1 MAVVLDAN
9 FLIALITPHPL
20 RENAYRLFTNWIA
33 QGIDL
38 HAPELVRYE
47 IPNTLTRLIATNL
60 FPPEGLVQVH
70 QELSSL
76 PITYHTLT
84 VQPRVVEIALSLEG
98 NSAYDAAYLALA
110 ETLGAQLWT
119 LDESLYRKAAEL
131 GFAVCVVDESS

>member
-20 RENAYRLFTNWIA
+20 RENAYRLFTNWVA

-47 IPNTLTRLIATNL
+47 IANTLTRLIAANL

-98 NSAYDAAYLALA
+98 NSAYDAAYLVLA

-119 LDESLYRKAAEL
+119 LDESLYRNAAEL

>member
-47 IPNTLTRLIATNL
+47 IANTLTRLIAANL

-119 LDESLYRKAAEL
+119 LDESLYRNAAEL

>member
-119 LDESLYRKAAEL
+119 LDEPFYRNAAEL
-131 GFAVCVVDESS
+131 GFAVRVVDESS